1 MTLKPESIFVV
12 RGCDVNGNQ
21 KGATERRQSS
31 DGAAELARYM
41 LDNGCKAIDID
52 VLEQTGQTCQSGSLW

>member
-1 MTLKPESIFVV
+1 MTLKPESVFVV
-12 RGCDVNGNQ
+12 RGYDVNGNQ

-52 VLEQTGQTCQSGSLW
+52 VLETTGQSCQNG